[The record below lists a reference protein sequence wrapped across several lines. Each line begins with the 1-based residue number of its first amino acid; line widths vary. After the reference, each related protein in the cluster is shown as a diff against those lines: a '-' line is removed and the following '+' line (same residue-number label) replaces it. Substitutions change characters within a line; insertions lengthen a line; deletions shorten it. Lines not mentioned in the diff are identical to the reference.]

1 MSLGSGYNIGP
12 IRLGSGRQTHL
23 LLVWTSNPTIL
34 GYARLQDPRD
44 LSLHSYLSQ
53 ATWVRCPFL
62 APSFLGLKGD
72 VKPKLIIIIIIID
85 FTFQIKSMFFFIV
98 LKFILNLIIL
108 MNLIILII
116 ILNLYGS
123 SFYSFQ
129 PLQITFIFFFDSNH
143 IFFSNLLMMMM
154 MMMMMIIIIIII
166 IIIIFNFTLQLK
178 YMFVFQY

>member
-12 IRLGSGRQTHL
+12 IKLGLGRRTHL
-23 LLVWTSNPTIL
+23 LWVWMPNPTIM

-44 LSLHSYLSQ
+44 LSLHSYHSQ
-53 ATWVRCPFL
+53 ATWVKCPFL
-62 APSFLGLKGD
+62 APSFLGLQGN
-72 VKPKLIIIIIIID
+72 VKPKLIIIIIID

-108 MNLIILII
+108 II
-116 ILNLYGS
+116 ILNLSAS

-143 IFFSNLLMMMM
+143 IF
-154 MMMMMIIIIIII
+154 
-166 IIIIFNFTLQLK
+166 LQI
-178 YMFVFQY
+178 Y